1 MRDSLRRNPVLAVLG
16 LLALALVGVLA
27 IEVSTGGPTVPSRA
41 SRKAM
46 PAEAKLLPPMVAT
59 APEQAYPETTA
70 RPLFSPTRRPAPAAV
85 AVAQPTMQR
94 GQFVLLGVT
103 MAGETRIAMLRER
116 SSGRIHRAEKGREIN
131 GLKVAEIERE
141 SVTLAVGAEN
151 ETLSLNVQK
160 PAAPGAP
167 GQPGPAPAPVV
178 AAPAAGGPFG
188 QSSFSAPGAPAANVN
203 VPPRAVPQP
212 GAAPMPGVPPVPAV
226 AAPAVPGGPMG
237 PMGPGGVANATT
249 APQATSAAPMT
260 PEELLERRR
269 ARRAQQQ
276 TQ

>member
-151 ETLSLNVQK
+151 EVLSLNVQK
-160 PAAPGAP
+160 TGATPGQPAPSGAAAPAPGPFGPSSFGAPPAPAAPAP
-167 GQPGPAPAPVV
+167 
-178 AAPAAGGPFG
+178 
-188 QSSFSAPGAPAANVN
+188 PAANPVQRGSPQAN
-203 VPPRAVPQP
+203 AVPTP
-212 GAAPMPGVPPVPAV
+212 GMPPIPPSAAQL
-226 AAPAVPGGPMG
+226 GPMG
-237 PMGPGGVANATT
+237 PITGAANAMNPPPGT
-249 APQATSAAPMT
+249 APPMT

-269 ARRAQQQ
+269 ARRAQQ

>member
-16 LLALALVGVLA
+16 LLALALAGVLA
-27 IEVSTGGPTVPSRA
+27 IEVSTGGPTVPSGA
-41 SRKAM
+41 SRRAV
-46 PAEAKLLPPMVAT
+46 PAEARLLPPMVAT

-151 ETLSLNVQK
+151 ETLSLNVQR
-160 PAAPGAP
+160 PGGAP
-167 GQPGPAPAPVV
+167 GQPGPAGAPPVPPAP
-178 AAPAAGGPFG
+178 AQGPFG
-188 QSSFSAPGAPAANVN
+188 QSSFGAPVAPAANVN
-203 VPPRAVPQP
+203 GPPRAAPPP
-212 GAAPMPGVPPVPAV
+212 GAVPVPGLPPPVPAPG
-226 AAPAVPGGPMG
+226 APVG
-237 PMGPGGVANATT
+237 PMGPGGVANVMT
-249 APQATSAAPMT
+249 APPATQAPPMT

>member
-16 LLALALVGVLA
+16 LLALALAGVLA

-116 SSGRIHRAEKGREIN
+116 SNGRIHRAEKGREIN
-131 GLKVAEIERE
+131 GLKVAEIQRE

-160 PAAPGAP
+160 PAVP
-167 GQPGPAPAPVV
+167 GQPGPAPAQVV
-178 AAPAAGGPFG
+178 AAPAGGPFG
-188 QSSFSAPGAPAANVN
+188 QSSFSAPVAPAANAN
-203 VPPRAVPQP
+203 VPPRAGPLP
-212 GAAPMPGVPPVPAV
+212 GAAPMPGAPPVPAV
-226 AAPAVPGGPMG
+226 AAPAGPGGPMG
-237 PMGPGGVANATT
+237 PMGPGGVANVTT
-249 APQATSAAPMT
+249 APQTTSAAPMT
-260 PEELLERRR
+260 PEELLQRRR

>member
-1 MRDSLRRNPVLAVLG
+1 MRDTLRRNPVLAVLG
-16 LLALALVGVLA
+16 LLALALTGVLA
-27 IEVSTGGPTVPSRA
+27 IEVSTGGPTVPLRA

-116 SSGRIHRAEKGREIN
+116 SNGRIHRAEKGREIN

-141 SVTLAVGAEN
+141 AVTLAVGAEN

-167 GQPGPAPAPVV
+167 GQPGPAPPPVV
-178 AAPAAGGPFG
+178 AAPAGGPFG
-188 QSSFSAPGAPAANVN
+188 QSSFSAPGAPPANAN
-203 VPPRAVPQP
+203 VPPRPVPQP
-212 GAAPMPGVPPVPAV
+212 GAAPMPGAPPVPAA
-226 AAPAVPGGPMG
+226 AAPAGPAGPMG
-237 PMGPGGVANATT
+237 PMVPGGVANVTT
-249 APQATSAAPMT
+249 APQAPSAAPMT